1 MNKRNLQPLKI
12 IIFSFVIALYAASNA
27 GAADIGNDDAL
38 LKMLPGDCMFCVR
51 VNNFNGSLGKLDAYM
66 AGASPIPVSL
76 AMLANLQLGA
86 MIGDPMLTGID
97 QGGDF
102 ALFAIAPQADDAG
115 PVVGLLVPVT
125 DYKTFVETNSNC
137 KEGEGGMAAL
147 LAPNSPVGGFAL
159 AEAGNGKYAIVVS
172 ESEKATLPALKEAI
186 AKSQK
191 PLGQKISTAQAK
203 EAVSAP
209 VWAYVNLADF
219 YEKYNQDAL
228 SMLGMAQQE
237 ITKTGGSAKM
247 MEFYF
252 KMLPELFK
260 EFAGEADSA
269 TIALTPQPT
278 IMTLDVGLRAK
289 DGSELAKMLVTDTKP
304 TGYTLTNY
312 LDNSNAVNALMR
324 MNRSSMQGFYDKL
337 FGIME
342 TAIDD
347 PTAKEQTAKMKGLT
361 QKMFDA
367 MGDEVSVSYSY
378 MAGTPPFK
386 LQEVVEVKDSAA
398 MKALMTE
405 SMDYA
410 NSLYKT
416 MGIPAELK
424 YEPAVSTYKGATID
438 TISISILASDD
449 PNDTIQKEIETMYGS
464 DGLKYYLAQTQD
476 KFYLAMGP
484 NSEETLKTLID
495 KPASAAAPSGDI
507 KIAMDALKDTPYN
520 DFVCSVNVIKLMMG
534 MGEMMESMGD
544 QANMGPV
551 AGMFSGLKDA
561 QTQSCLVT
569 GGKIADGQ
577 AALRLAIP
585 KQHLIEIVGIAMQIQ
600 QQAMAMQQQT
610 PPPGMSPQMDNSDS
624 PQTPTSAKEVSP
636 GSLQSWIGKPAP
648 ELKMVDLNGKVHH
661 ISELKGKK
669 VILDFWASWCP
680 PCKKSIPD
688 LIKLASSGNSDLVIL
703 GLSDEPIEKLAPFVK
718 EAKMNYPVISYQ
730 EKLSAP
736 YGQVTAIPT
745 LFLIDS
751 KGVIRDVLT
760 GYHEPE
766 VLETKLKEIK

>member
-12 IIFSFVIALYAASNA
+12 IIFSFVIALYAASNV

-76 AMLANLQLGA
+76 AMLANLQLGS

-102 ALFAIAPQADDAG
+102 ALFAIPPQANDAE

-159 AEAGNGKYAIVVS
+159 AEAGDGKYAIVVS
-172 ESEKATLPALKEAI
+172 ESQKATLPALKEAI

-209 VWAYVNLADF
+209 VWAYINLAKF
-219 YEKYNQDAL
+219 YEKYNQNAL
-228 SMLGMAQQE
+228 SMFEMAQQE
-237 ITKTGGSAKM
+237 ITKTGGPAEM

-278 IMTLDVGLRAK
+278 IMTLDVGLRAR
-289 DGSELAKMLVTDTKP
+289 DGSDLAKMLVSDPKP
-304 TGYTLTNY
+304 TGY

-324 MNRSSMQGFYDKL
+324 MDRSSMQAFYDKL
-337 FGIME
+337 FDIME
-342 TAIDD
+342 AATED

-361 QKMFDA
+361 QKMFDV

-386 LQEVVEVKDSAA
+386 LQEVVQVKDSAA

-405 SMDYA
+405 SMEYV

-416 MGIPAELK
+416 MGIPAKLI

-438 TISISILASDD
+438 TMSISILASDD
-449 PNDTIQKEIETMYGS
+449 PNDTMHKEIEKMYGS
-464 DGLKYYLAQTQD
+464 DGFKYYLAQTQD

-484 NSEETLKTLID
+484 NSEATLKTLID
-495 KPASAAAPSGDI
+495 KPAAAAAPSGDI
-507 KIAMDALKDTPYN
+507 KVALDALKDTPC
-520 DFVCSVNVIKLMMG
+520 VQRQCH
-534 MGEMMESMGD
+534 
-544 QANMGPV
+544 
-551 AGMFSGLKDA
+551 
-561 QTQSCLVT
+561 QT
-569 GGKIADGQ
+569 
-577 AALRLAIP
+577 
-585 KQHLIEIVGIAMQIQ
+585 
-600 QQAMAMQQQT
+600 
-610 PPPGMSPQMDNSDS
+610 
-624 PQTPTSAKEVSP
+624 
-636 GSLQSWIGKPAP
+636 
-648 ELKMVDLNGKVHH
+648 
-661 ISELKGKK
+661 
-669 VILDFWASWCP
+669 
-680 PCKKSIPD
+680 
-688 LIKLASSGNSDLVIL
+688 
-703 GLSDEPIEKLAPFVK
+703 
-718 EAKMNYPVISYQ
+718 
-730 EKLSAP
+730 
-736 YGQVTAIPT
+736 
-745 LFLIDS
+745 
-751 KGVIRDVLT
+751 
-760 GYHEPE
+760 HERHG
-766 VLETKLKEIK
+766 

>member
-1 MNKRNLQPLKI
+1 MYKRNLQPLKI
-12 IIFSFVIALYAASNA
+12 IIFSFVIALYAASNVD
-27 GAADIGNDDAL
+27 AADIGNDDAL

-76 AMLANLQLGA
+76 AMLANLQLGS

-102 ALFAIAPQADDAG
+102 ALFAIPPQANDAE

-159 AEAGNGKYAIVVS
+159 AEAGDGKYAIVVS
-172 ESEKATLPALKEAI
+172 ESEKATLPPLKEAI
-186 AKSQK
+186 ANSQK
-191 PLGQKISTAQAK
+191 PLGQQISAAQAK

-209 VWAYVNLADF
+209 VWAYINLAKF
-219 YEKYNQDAL
+219 YEKYNQNAL
-228 SMLGMAQQE
+228 SMFEMAQQE
-237 ITKTGGSAKM
+237 ITKTGGSAEM

-278 IMTLDVGLRAK
+278 IMTLDVGLRAR
-289 DGSELAKMLVTDTKP
+289 DGSDLAKMLVADPKP

-324 MNRSSMQGFYDKL
+324 MDPSSMQVFYDKL
-337 FGIME
+337 FDIME
-342 TAIDD
+342 AATED

-361 QKMFDA
+361 QKMFDV

-386 LQEVVEVKDSAA
+386 LQEVIQVKDSAA

-405 SMDYA
+405 SLEYV

-424 YEPAVSTYKGATID
+424 YEPAVSTYKDATID
-438 TISISILASDD
+438 TMSISILASDD
-449 PNDTIQKEIETMYGS
+449 PNDTMQKEIEKMYGS
-464 DGLKYYLAQTQD
+464 DGHKYYLAQTQD

-484 NSEETLKTLID
+484 NSEATLKTLID
-495 KPASAAAPSGDI
+495 KPTAAAAPSGDI
-507 KIAMDALKDTPYN
+507 KVALDALKDTPYK
-520 DFVCSVNVIKLMMG
+520 DFVCSVNVIKLMKG
-534 MGEMMESMGD
+534 MGEMMQSMGD
-544 QANMGPV
+544 QADMGPV
-551 AGMFSGLKDA
+551 ADMFSGLKDV

-569 GGKIADGQ
+569 GGAIADGQ
-577 AALRLAIP
+577 AALRLAVP
-585 KQHLIEIVGIAMQIQ
+585 KQHLVEIVGMAMQIQ

-610 PPPGMSPQMDNSDS
+610 PPAGMTPQMDNSAS
-624 PQTPTSAKEVSP
+624 PQAPTSAKEVTSS
-636 GSLQSWIGKPAP
+636 SLQSWIGKPAP
-648 ELKMVDLNGKVHH
+648 ELKMVDLEGNVHRV
-661 ISELKGKK
+661 SRLKGKK

-703 GLSDEPIEKLAPFVK
+703 GLSDEPAEKLTPFVK
-718 EAKMNYPVISYQ
+718 EKKMNYPVIAYE

-751 KGVIRDVLT
+751 EGVIRDVLT

>member
-12 IIFSFVIALYAASNA
+12 IIFSFVIALYAASNV

-76 AMLANLQLGA
+76 AMLANLQLGS

-102 ALFAIAPQADDAG
+102 ALFAIPPQANDAE

-137 KEGEGGMAAL
+137 KEVEGGMAAL

-159 AEAGNGKYAIVVS
+159 AEAGDGKYAIVVS
-172 ESEKATLPALKEAI
+172 ESQKATLPALKEAI

-209 VWAYVNLADF
+209 VWAYINLAKF
-219 YEKYNQDAL
+219 YEKYNQNAL
-228 SMLGMAQQE
+228 SMFEMAQQE
-237 ITKTGGSAKM
+237 ITKTGGPAEM

-278 IMTLDVGLRAK
+278 IMTLDVGLRAR
-289 DGSELAKMLVTDTKP
+289 DGSDLAKMLVSDPKP

-324 MNRSSMQGFYDKL
+324 MDRSSMQAFYDKL
-337 FGIME
+337 FDIME
-342 TAIDD
+342 AATED

-361 QKMFDA
+361 QKMFDV

-386 LQEVVEVKDSAA
+386 LQEVIDVKDSAA

-424 YEPAVSTYKGATID
+424 YEPGVSTYKGATI
-438 TISISILASDD
+438 
-449 PNDTIQKEIETMYGS
+449 
-464 DGLKYYLAQTQD
+464 
-476 KFYLAMGP
+476 
-484 NSEETLKTLID
+484 
-495 KPASAAAPSGDI
+495 
-507 KIAMDALKDTPYN
+507 
-520 DFVCSVNVIKLMMG
+520 
-534 MGEMMESMGD
+534 
-544 QANMGPV
+544 
-551 AGMFSGLKDA
+551 
-561 QTQSCLVT
+561 
-569 GGKIADGQ
+569 
-577 AALRLAIP
+577 
-585 KQHLIEIVGIAMQIQ
+585 
-600 QQAMAMQQQT
+600 
-610 PPPGMSPQMDNSDS
+610 
-624 PQTPTSAKEVSP
+624 
-636 GSLQSWIGKPAP
+636 
-648 ELKMVDLNGKVHH
+648 
-661 ISELKGKK
+661 
-669 VILDFWASWCP
+669 
-680 PCKKSIPD
+680 
-688 LIKLASSGNSDLVIL
+688 
-703 GLSDEPIEKLAPFVK
+703 
-718 EAKMNYPVISYQ
+718 
-730 EKLSAP
+730 
-736 YGQVTAIPT
+736 
-745 LFLIDS
+745 
-751 KGVIRDVLT
+751 
-760 GYHEPE
+760 
-766 VLETKLKEIK
+766 